1 VKPERA
7 EMLAAHLLRF
17 SACFLLGSYVE
28 CVLVLSGIYIKGF
41 KTFARPV
48 RMPLEGGVTAIVGPN
63 GSGKSNI
70 TDAVLFALGEQSAG
84 VLRAGAMSDLIFSG
98 SETLPPAGAAEVT
111 LVLDNPSGEIS
122 LPYREVSLTRRISHA
137 GDTEYRINGTR
148 ARLQDVRAIAGEAGI
163 GRHSILRQGAVDAI
177 VAGGAAACRLAL
189 EEAAGLGVYRRR
201 RLSAS
206 RRLEKAASQLEKTH
220 QLEAELANQLRR
232 MEREAAAAR
241 EYREIEARYRELS
254 LAHLYRTATRDLEGF
269 QRRLEERRSRTSD
282 LSARGESLREDE
294 ETLARR
300 SAQLEGKLRETE
312 DILEGLEDGAEDL
325 RSESLRAERNLFRLE
340 AGRESER
347 RRSITRLE
355 EELRRVSRAL
365 ASLEARIGDLE
376 TEHGASSEEAAR
388 LQGVA
393 MQARQRAAVAEKQ
406 RSRLATDLEVLRG
419 RLARAAPEEGDRHA
433 VPEEELARLAAVAES
448 LERPPQGDHASRLAG
463 LRERLEERLSL
474 VEARAEEADR
484 RRGALAAAVGRAE
497 SRVRALQEA
506 APGGAGT
513 RLYEVIRARPGYEA
527 AVEAALGEFGAG
539 VLARNVDEGM
549 RILSSTERVVV
560 RLDAVRVEEGETPP
574 GKPLVDCV
582 EVVDERYAEA
592 VERLLGGIYVTEEP
606 RVSAPAN
613 GYVTVTRE
621 GLRLTRTSVSLRP
634 GGDGFAREAS
644 LAREA
649 ERLDALKK
657 GPGETLYDLREKISD
672 ASRRMEQLA
681 ARAQDISTLADRS
694 LRVRAL
700 LAREAR
706 RRRAAAI
713 EFRRDL
719 LERQTLRE
727 ALSAEAREK
736 EKNLRSAEE
745 ASAGAESE
753 VAAAARAASAA
764 GETAEES
771 GRMLKGVRTALSE
784 GRDRR
789 DRISR
794 RLAHAREI
802 SGRDAYRAAQVAG
815 RAARAS
821 GGLAAA
827 VRERRNALR
836 AVRSQTADA
845 HRRSSTEQ
853 TNLAR
858 QAAALAGDLAATRAS
873 VERLTE
879 DLLRAQAQAAEA
891 SDELQAE
898 WGATLEAA
906 RREAERH
913 PPDTAE
919 ERGRLARRLKRFG
932 DVNLLALSQ
941 EQELRERHDLIAA
954 QRADAEAAATELNRI
969 ILSIDR
975 KIEAR
980 FSETFRRVRGAFGE
994 MVPRMM
1000 QGASGVLDL
1009 SEEGVEVGLRLGRR
1023 GWKPLRV
1030 LSGGE
1035 RALLALSFLFSIFL
1049 SRPGEDSGAFC
1060 VLDEAEAALDD
1071 LNLARFLA
1079 VVDSHRASG
1088 QYLLVTHQK
1097 RTMAAADVLYGVVQ
1111 DAAGATTV
1119 VSKRMQGE

>member
-1 VKPERA
+1 
-7 EMLAAHLLRF
+7 MLHF
-17 SACFLLGSYVE
+17 SACFLHASYVE

-48 RMPLEGGVTAIVGPN
+48 RMPLEGGVTTIVGPN

-111 LVLDNPSGEIS
+111 LVLDNASGEIS
-122 LPYREVSLTRRISHA
+122 LPYREVSITRRISRA
-137 GDTEYRINGTR
+137 GDTEYRINGNR
-148 ARLQDVRAIAGEAGI
+148 ARLQDVRAVAGEAGI

-206 RRLEKAASQLEKTH
+206 RRLEKATSQLEKTR
-220 QLEAELANQLRR
+220 QLEVELANQLRR
-232 MEREAAAAR
+232 LEREAAAAR

-254 LAHLYRTATRDLEGF
+254 LAHLYRTATRDLEGL
-269 QRRLEERRSRTSD
+269 QRRLEEGRSRTAE
-282 LSARGESLREDE
+282 LSARGESLREE
-294 ETLARR
+294 EEVLARR
-300 SAQLEGKLRETE
+300 SAELEGALRETE
-312 DILEGLEDGAEDL
+312 GVLEGLEDGAEDL
-325 RSESLRAERNLFRLE
+325 RSESLRADRNLFRLE
-340 AGRESER
+340 AGREGER
-347 RRSITRLE
+347 RRSIARLE
-355 EELRRVSRAL
+355 EELRRVSRTL
-365 ASLEARIGDLE
+365 ASLEVRIEDLE
-376 TEHGASSEEAAR
+376 AEHGTNSEEAAR
-388 LQGVA
+388 LRQLA
-393 MQARQRAAVAEKQ
+393 TQARLRAAEAEKQ
-406 RSRLATDLEVLRG
+406 RSRFVADLEALRE
-419 RLARAAPEEGDRHA
+419 RLARTAPAGGRHA
-433 VPEEELARLAAVAES
+433 MPEEELARLVALAES
-448 LERPPQGDHASRLAG
+448 LERPLEGEPGSRLAG
-463 LRERLEERLSL
+463 LRERLGDRLMV
-474 VEARAEEADR
+474 VEARIEEANR
-484 RRGALAAAVGRAE
+484 RRGALAAVIGRAE
-497 SRVRALQEA
+497 SRVRSLQEA
-506 APGGAGT
+506 APSGVGT

-549 RILSSTERVVV
+549 KILSSTERVAV
-560 RLDAVRVEEGETPP
+560 RLDAVRVEEGDTPP
-574 GKPLVDCV
+574 GKPLAECV

-606 RVSAPAN
+606 QSSAPAN

-634 GGDGFAREAS
+634 GGGEGFAREAR
-644 LAREA
+644 LAREV

-657 GPGETLYDLREKISD
+657 GPGEMLYDLREGISD
-672 ASRRMEQLA
+672 SSRRIDQLASR
-681 ARAQDISTLADRS
+681 AQALSALADRT

-700 LAREAR
+700 LAREAGR
-706 RRRAAAI
+706 RRRAAE

-719 LERQTLRE
+719 LEQQKLRE
-727 ALSAEAREK
+727 TLAAEAREK
-736 EKNLRSAEE
+736 EEALLSAEE
-745 ASAGAESE
+745 ASAGVESE
-753 VAAAARAASAA
+753 VAAVTRTSSAA
-764 GETAEES
+764 DEAAEAS
-771 GRMLKGVRTALSE
+771 GRRLKGLRSALSE
-784 GRDRR
+784 GRDRHA
-789 DRISR
+789 RISR
-794 RLAHAREI
+794 RLARAYEV
-802 SGRDAYRAAQVAG
+802 SGRDTYRTTQVAAL
-815 RAARAS
+815 AARAS
-821 GGLAAA
+821 GRLAAA

-836 AVRSQTADA
+836 AVRSRTTDA
-845 HRRSSTEQ
+845 HRGASAERTDV
-853 TNLAR
+853 AR
-858 QAAALAGDLAATRAS
+858 QAAVLAGDLAAARAN
-873 VERLTE
+873 VERLSE
-879 DLLRAQAQAAEA
+879 DLLRTQAQAAEA
-891 SDELQAE
+891 SDEIETE

-919 ERGRLARRLKRFG
+919 ERSRLARRLNRFG

-941 EQELRERHDLIAA
+941 EQELRERHELIAA
-954 QRADAEAAATELNRI
+954 QRADAEAAATELDRI

-975 KIEAR
+975 EIEAR
-980 FSETFRRVRGAFGE
+980 FSETFGRVRGAFGE

-1000 QGASGVLDL
+1000 EGASGVLDL

-1035 RALLALSFLFSIFL
+1035 RALLALSFLFSVFL
-1049 SRPGEDSGAFC
+1049 SRPGGDSGAFC

-1079 VVDSHRASG
+1079 VVDSHRATG

-1097 RTMAAADVLYGVVQ
+1097 RTMAAADVLYGVIQ
-1111 DAAGATTV
+1111 DPAGATTV

>member
-1 VKPERA
+1 
-7 EMLAAHLLRF
+7 
-17 SACFLLGSYVE
+17 
-28 CVLVLSGIYIKGF
+28 VLSGIYIKGF

-70 TDAVLFALGEQSAG
+70 TDAVLFALGEQSAA
-84 VLRAGAMSDLIFSG
+84 VLRAAAMSELIFSG

-111 LVLDNPSGEIS
+111 LVLDNASGEIS
-122 LPYREVSLTRRISHA
+122 LPYREVSLTRRISRA

-148 ARLQDVRAIAGEAGI
+148 ARLQDIRAVAGESGI

-206 RRLEKAASQLEKTH
+206 RRLEKAASQLEQTR
-220 QLEAELANQLRR
+220 QLESELGSQLRR

-241 EYREIEARYRELS
+241 EYRDIEARYRELS
-254 LAHLYRTATRDLEGF
+254 LAHLYRIATRDLEGLE
-269 QRRLEERRSRTSD
+269 RRLEEEESRVAE
-282 LSARGESLREDE
+282 LSARGESLREEE

-300 SAQLEGKLRETE
+300 SAHLEGKLRET
-312 DILEGLEDGAEDL
+312 DVVLEGLEDGAEDL
-325 RSESLRAERNLFRLE
+325 RSESLRADRNLFRLE
-340 AGRESER
+340 AGREGER
-347 RRSITRLE
+347 RRSVSRLE
-355 EELRRVSRAL
+355 EELGRVSRAL
-365 ASLEARIGDLE
+365 ASLETRIGDLE
-376 TEHGASSEEAAR
+376 AEHGTRSEEAAR
-388 LQGVA
+388 LERA
-393 MQARQRAAVAEKQ
+393 ATQARQRAAEAEKQ
-406 RSRLATDLEVLRG
+406 RSRLAADLEVLRG
-419 RLARAAPEEGDRHA
+419 RLARTAPEEGDRGA
-433 VPEEELARLAAVAES
+433 LEDDELGSLAGVADS
-448 LERPPQGDHASRLAG
+448 LERSLEGDLASRLGG
-463 LRERLEERLSL
+463 LRERLGDRLSL
-474 VEARAEEADR
+474 VEAHAEEADR
-484 RRGALAAAVGRAE
+484 RRGALAAAIGRAE
-497 SRVRALQEA
+497 SRVRALRQS

-539 VLARNVDEGM
+539 VLARDVDEGM
-549 RILSSTERVVV
+549 RILSSTERVAV
-560 RLDAVRVEEGETPP
+560 RLDAVRVEEGEIPP

-606 RVSAPAN
+606 RANAPAN

-634 GGDGFAREAS
+634 GDAGFAREAR

-649 ERLDALKK
+649 ERLDELEK
-657 GPGETLYDLREKISD
+657 GPGEMLCALRESVSD
-672 ASRRMEQLA
+672 ASRRIERRA
-681 ARAQDISTLADRS
+681 ARAQCISTLAERS

-700 LAREAR
+700 LARETR
-706 RRRAAAI
+706 RRCAAA
-713 EFRRDL
+713 EQFRRDL
-719 LERQTLRE
+719 LARRELRE
-727 ALSAEAREK
+727 TLSAEALEK
-736 EKNLRSAEE
+736 QESLGAAEA
-745 ASAGAESE
+745 ASAAAESE
-753 VAAAARAASAA
+753 VAAATRAASAA
-764 GETAEES
+764 DAAAEES
-771 GRMLKGVRTALSE
+771 GRRLKDARTALSE
-784 GRDRR
+784 GIDRR

-802 SGRDAYRAAQVAG
+802 SGRDTHRAAQVAR
-815 RAARAS
+815 RAAHAS
-821 GGLAAA
+821 GLLTKS

-836 AVRSQTADA
+836 AVRSRTSDA
-845 HRRSSTEQ
+845 HRRSSAEQ
-853 TNLAR
+853 TDLAR
-858 QAAALAGDLAATRAS
+858 QAAALAGDLAAARS
-873 VERLTE
+873 VVERLTE
-879 DLLRAQAQAAEA
+879 DLLRTRAQAAEA
-891 SDELQAE
+891 ADEMESE

-919 ERGRLARRLKRFG
+919 ERGRLARKLKRFG

-941 EQELRERHDLIAA
+941 EQELRERHQLIAG
-954 QRADAEAAATELNRI
+954 QRADADAAATELNRI

-975 KIEAR
+975 EIEAR
-980 FSETFRRVRGAFGE
+980 FSETFGRVREAFGE

-1000 QGASGVLDL
+1000 EGASGVLEL

-1035 RALLALSFLFSIFL
+1035 RALLALSFLFSVFL
-1049 SRPGEDSGAFC
+1049 SRPGGDSGAFC

-1079 VVDSHRASG
+1079 VVDSHRAGG